1 EELERN
7 QKASGSKSDGCA
19 RQVASYELTTLTC
32 IPGVI
37 TYRGA
42 KIQSRIFSSLLA
54 VTSVLRCTSVAVH
67 SSLFLRPLTLST
79 SVLGFTFVW
88 YLSLQVPLSSSLRF
102 TFSASLLAYL
112 LFAIESS
119 LDFNETAYEVGEI
132 VHIAVEAR
140 FC

>member
-1 EELERN
+1 SALFFLSNNATE
-7 QKASGSKSDGCA
+7 
-19 RQVASYELTTLTC
+19 VASYEFTTLTC

-102 TFSASLLAYL
+102 TFSASLLL
-112 LFAIESS
+112 TIWNS
-119 LDFNETAYEVGEI
+119 DK
-132 VHIAVEAR
+132 
-140 FC
+140 

>member
-1 EELERN
+1 M
-7 QKASGSKSDGCA
+7 GSKSDGCA
-19 RQVASYELTTLTC
+19 RQVASYEFTTLTC

-132 VHIAVEAR
+132 VHIAVETR